1 MVSFIS
7 DSEFSQLHQNC
18 KCRYRLKTI
27 RAFTPSKNDD
37 PLKNLLL
44 DRVDTLFLNNDI
56 IQLHHTLLCA
66 AIHRESNQTNENK
79 SLRVLNQA
87 YATLMSQSSNLKP
100 LGAEKYVH
108 QLHSRIFCVEHT
120 GSFCIYTLEGFTDI
134 FQEEIKKLPVFLNG
148 KQRPVNGNT
157 GFMIT
162 SVNYDVHIT
171 IYSSGTIHIQGVKAL
186 FIGNLIK
193 SVIVKQ
199 IIPKLDPTTDPNRHS
214 KHYAKCAA
222 LFSGIPAA
230 SSPLPN
236 SLQDIEML
244 SNCSFSMETNN
255 DITPENVT
263 TPSSCPVCPKLTD
276 KVNKLAHQIEILT
289 ARVSVL
295 ETRRPGTRDD
305 SGLEAIKAD
314 IQNVDDHFTACL
326 AKTDSVVASLVEEIE
341 HLMPSP
347 REENHSSFSPALIRP
362 SRSHRDE
369 NSPPPERPNP
379 DTPVIT
385 NRHQSAQ
392 LSQQPQLTSNERH
405 SSQTTPSS
413 GTQTNNNTSSTS
425 QQDSETQTSLTISN
439 SDPRSPPPNQSQNSN
454 SNNNRW
460 NNTSS
465 QLKQAPQG
473 SLRRTSNNTEHT
485 QTNRDADRM
494 RTVLIDNIDIEHYRT
509 LKTDGD
515 IRKAVFINHR
525 SVVIDTI
532 TRVGRNKP
540 KLLIKLKD
548 ANMAYELVQK
558 WKDTTFTKSRAQIN
572 QQSTNNNN
580 IIGIARGIPLEASD
594 EEINEDLMKLYEGA
608 KASRLTSHSG
618 PMRAVK
624 IVFKTRQDLENAI
637 IFSVWLEGIGV
648 NCAVEESKAL
658 NIIQCYNCWCL
669 GHTSKICANSK
680 TCCNCGSSSC
690 EDMER
695 CRTQP
700 KCSNCSGNHKANN
713 RDCPKY
719 QQVKANL
726 LKRHG

>member
-1 MVSFIS
+1 MNS
-7 DSEFSQLHQNC
+7 
-18 KCRYRLKTI
+18 
-27 RAFTPSKNDD
+27 
-37 PLKNLLL
+37 
-44 DRVDTLFLNNDI
+44 
-56 IQLHHTLLCA
+56 
-66 AIHRESNQTNENK
+66 
-79 SLRVLNQA
+79 
-87 YATLMSQSSNLKP
+87 
-100 LGAEKYVH
+100 
-108 QLHSRIFCVEHT
+108 
-120 GSFCIYTLEGFTDI
+120 
-134 FQEEIKKLPVFLNG
+134 
-148 KQRPVNGNT
+148 NT
-157 GFMIT
+157 GYTIT

-362 SRSHRDE
+362 SRNHRDE

-439 SDPRSPPPNQSQNSN
+439 SDPRSPPPNQSQNS
-454 SNNNRW
+454 RC
-460 NNTSS
+460 
-465 QLKQAPQG
+465 LFKLRRCIVPPIVVAIKG
-473 SLRRTSNNTEHT
+473 SLRRASNNTEHT

-540 KLLIKLKD
+540 KLLINLKD
-548 ANMAYELVQK
+548 ANMAYVLVQK
-558 WKDTTFTKSRAQIN
+558 WKDSTFTKSRAQIN

-580 IIGIARGIPLEASD
+580 IIGIARGIPLEARNKRRSD
-594 EEINEDLMKLYEGA
+594 ETI
-608 KASRLTSHSG
+608 
-618 PMRAVK
+618 
-624 IVFKTRQDLENAI
+624 
-637 IFSVWLEGIGV
+637 
-648 NCAVEESKAL
+648 
-658 NIIQCYNCWCL
+658 
-669 GHTSKICANSK
+669 
-680 TCCNCGSSSC
+680 
-690 EDMER
+690 
-695 CRTQP
+695 
-700 KCSNCSGNHKANN
+700 
-713 RDCPKY
+713 
-719 QQVKANL
+719 
-726 LKRHG
+726 